1 MSEKTLEE
9 DSENAK
15 KEETGEDDVATEKS
29 NGDVNKVSK
38 KYYSKVYKNIFQ
50 PREGQVKSAS
60 TSKGSQVQLT
70 WSIQALLLLLLD
82 SSR

>member
-1 MSEKTLEE
+1 MEE
-9 DSENAK
+9 RSGDAK
-15 KEETGEDDVATEKS
+15 KEGTREDDVATENS
-29 NGDVNKVSK
+29 NGDVNEASK
-38 KYYSKVYKNIFQ
+38 KCNSKVYKNMFQ

-70 WSIQALLLLLLD
+70 WSILALLLLLLD

>member
-38 KYYSKVYKNIFQ
+38 KYYSKVYKTNNL
-50 PREGQVKSAS
+50 
-60 TSKGSQVQLT
+60 LT
-70 WSIQALLLLLLD
+70 AVSD
-82 SSR
+82 MRSPS

>member
-9 DSENAK
+9 RGGDAK

-29 NGDVNKVSK
+29 NGDVNMVSK
-38 KYYSKVYKNIFQ
+38 KYYSKVYKNILQ

>member
-1 MSEKTLEE
+1 MEE
-9 DSENAK
+9 RSGDAK
-15 KEETGEDDVATEKS
+15 KEGTREDDVATEKS
-29 NGDVNKVSK
+29 NGNVNEVSK
-38 KYYSKVYKNIFQ
+38 KCISKVYKNMFQ

-70 WSIQALLLLLLD
+70 WSILALLLLLLD